1 MTITA
6 ARVQSSP
13 TRIAVLKPST
23 DSTAPARPLR
33 PVRPD
38 QTSTHDPAVWDI
50 VWTVNAAKLQM
61 LESAD
66 EGSTAVHVS
75 EDAAAKTLDAEL
87 DHILAGAQYEEFEE
101 GMSSEFEGR
110 LKTLV
115 GYYGEQSITAL
126 HARLQ
131 SGIKSHILI
140 EALGALGR
148 MRVRATL
155 AGRVAVLARW
165 LGNDAAS
172 VRYAAGC
179 ALLDLDVPI
188 ARGFLERAAG
198 VEQNQ
203 LLRESLRKLA
213 RLVR

>member
-1 MTITA
+1 M
-6 ARVQSSP
+6 
-13 TRIAVLKPST
+13 
-23 DSTAPARPLR
+23 
-33 PVRPD
+33 
-38 QTSTHDPAVWDI
+38 
-50 VWTVNAAKLQM
+50 NAAKLQM

-75 EDAAAKTLDAEL
+75 EEAAAKALDAEL

-115 GYYGEQSITAL
+115 GEFREQSITAL

-131 SGIKSHILI
+131 SGIKRHILI

-148 MRVRATL
+148 MRVRETL
-155 AGRVAVLARW
+155 HGRLAVLATW
-165 LGNDAAS
+165 LGNDVAS

-188 ARGFLERAAG
+188 ARTFLERAAG
-198 VEQNQ
+198 VEQNK